1 MILVGCSQNTPPA
14 KTDEAANESTAKIAE
29 AANVA
34 IANETNNQ
42 QLATQQPIATKQPET
57 SPTTE
62 EPKQI
67 ILSGLEYKKL
77 ARQVSSEMP
86 LCIFTETLTRGIL
99 KKGAAKMLEDNKSD
113 PIFTSEQMDSLFWE
127 HSGKLLLVEETTGM
141 KGMKQ
146 AIVKDMKQLADPPR
160 DCERL
165 HTRLL
170 EMFQDYSDYLSLP
183 ENRMYFV
190 DWFARD
196 AELAKKVKAGF
207 EQVSLMVGN
216 IDSDGKAK

>member
-1 MILVGCSQNTPPA
+1 MVLEGCSQDTRPA
-14 KTDEAANESTAKIAE
+14 KTDGAANESTAKIAE
-29 AANVA
+29 AAN
-34 IANETNNQ
+34 ETNNQ
-42 QLATQQPIATKQPET
+42 QLATQQSVATKQPEIST
-57 SPTTE
+57 TTE

-67 ILSGLEYKKL
+67 ILIGLEYKKL

-86 LCIFTETLTRGIL
+86 VCIFTETLKRGMIR
-99 KKGAAKMLEDNKSD
+99 KGAAKMLEDNKSD

-127 HSGKLLLVEETTGM
+127 HSGKLLLEEDTTGM
-141 KGMKQ
+141 KEMKQ
-146 AIVKDMKQLADPPR
+146 IIVKDMKQLADPPR

-190 DWFARD
+190 DWFTRD
-196 AELAKKVKAGF
+196 AELAKKVKAGY